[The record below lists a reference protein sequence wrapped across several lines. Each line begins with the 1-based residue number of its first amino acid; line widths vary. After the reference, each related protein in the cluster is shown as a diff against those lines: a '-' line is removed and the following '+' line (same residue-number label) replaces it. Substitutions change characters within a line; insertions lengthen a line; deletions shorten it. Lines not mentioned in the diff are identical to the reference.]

1 MKDFSSWPFLCLC
14 VLCDT
19 HARLLFERA
28 SEQESC
34 LFFLFDPGVL
44 LGNAAFSETVAYPS
58 QMLSDFSSDI
68 FLRTIETSFE
78 IINDFAPSAIRTLSY
93 HRLPFLE
100 VRMTFVTD

>member
-1 MKDFSSWPFLCLC
+1 M
-14 VLCDT
+14 
-19 HARLLFERA
+19 
-28 SEQESC
+28 
-34 LFFLFDPGVL
+34 PG
-44 LGNAAFSETVAYPS
+44 NTAFIETVAYPS

-100 VRMTFVTD
+100 VRMTFVID